1 MSTTTPQLP
10 SALQPFSASQ
20 FWQDLGKFKSTYKDR
35 LSSTSVEQQQK
46 LLAETCLLYVGNLSF
61 YTTEQQL
68 YALFSR
74 FGELKRIIMG
84 LDRKKRTPCGFCFIE
99 YYDREAAEDAINILN
114 YTRLDDRLL
123 KIDWDYGYTEKR
135 RFGRGKSGGQVRDEY
150 KEDFD
155 PGRALISLPVTDASA
170 PSAPMTAAAAATT
183 TTTTAAGS

>member
-1 MSTTTPQLP
+1 
-10 SALQPFSASQ
+10 
-20 FWQDLGKFKSTYKDR
+20 
-35 LSSTSVEQQQK
+35 
-46 LLAETCLLYVGNLSF
+46 
-61 YTTEQQL
+61 
-68 YALFSR
+68 
-74 FGELKRIIMG
+74 MG

-183 TTTTAAGS
+183 TTTTAPTTTSTTTDQTAITRLEEIATQSRGIKRRTRDEETTAVLDTQLEHFQKRQKQ